1 MLSFCLAFLEATG
14 EIRSDESLM
23 MLARTLKCI
32 AILPQM
38 QVYIMKHVF
47 LLVVTSSLH
56 LGPSSICLHVCVEV
70 NFILRKIM
78 VSKTLTTGC
87 KIIDKKSPTNNHC

>member
-14 EIRSDESLM
+14 KIRSDESLM

-56 LGPSSICLHVCVEV
+56 FGLIIYLFACMCGGELHFVK
-70 NFILRKIM
+70 NYGK
-78 VSKTLTTGC
+78 
-87 KIIDKKSPTNNHC
+87 